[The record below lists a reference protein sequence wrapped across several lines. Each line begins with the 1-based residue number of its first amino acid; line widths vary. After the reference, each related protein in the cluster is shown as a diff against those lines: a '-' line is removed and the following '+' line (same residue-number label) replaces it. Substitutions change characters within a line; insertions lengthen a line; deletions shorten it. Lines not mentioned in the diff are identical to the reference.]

1 MKKHII
7 GTLFALVLLASVARA
22 SETVER
28 TDLADIFQG
37 FDGTFIMYDEGA
49 DRYTVFNKALSETR
63 LPPCSTFKVFHALI
77 GLDSGVLDRDD
88 ARTLMKWNGKPSSIA
103 AWNHDQT
110 LASAMRHSVV
120 WYFQRVATGIG
131 EERMQRGL
139 DRIGYGNRDISGGL
153 TRFWLQSSLKIS
165 PREQVGLL
173 RALFNGSLPFAAE
186 DIAVVKRDITLSS
199 GKGLRFMGKTGSGS
213 DDADR
218 GIIGW
223 FVGGVETPH
232 NRWSFAVNIQGPDA
246 SGVRP
251 GHRRSGA
258 QTAQHPALASLPH
271 RKAVAPPPLKV
282 TTLSG
287 SSLAHHSHVTRGNG
301 ERARKREPF
310 FRRAACLPIQISTL
324 TH

>member
-1 MKKHII
+1 
-7 GTLFALVLLASVARA
+7 
-22 SETVER
+22 
-28 TDLADIFQG
+28 
-37 FDGTFIMYDEGA
+37 
-49 DRYTVFNKALSETR
+49 
-63 LPPCSTFKVFHALI
+63 
-77 GLDSGVLDRDD
+77 
-88 ARTLMKWNGKPSSIA
+88 MKWNGKPSSIA

-131 EERMQRGL
+131 EERMQRGAGPYRL
-139 DRIGYGNRDISGGL
+139 RQPRHFRGL

-199 GKGLRFMGKTGSGS
+199 GNGVRFMGKTGSGS

-232 NRWSFAVNIQGPDA
+232 NRWSFAVNIQRAGRLRRAGGA
-246 SGVRP
+246 SP
-251 GHRRSGA
+251 KRRSNGS
-258 QTAQHPALASLPH
+258 ASCPSVSAPP
-271 RKAVAPPPLKV
+271 KAVAPPPLK
-282 TTLSG
+282 SYN
-287 SSLAHHSHVTRGNG
+287 SSRQFTRSPFPCHT
-301 ERARKREPF
+301 REW
-310 FRRAACLPIQISTL
+310 
-324 TH
+324 

>member
-1 MKKHII
+1 MKKHIII

-49 DRYTVFNKALSETR
+49 DRYTVFNKTLSETR

-246 SGVRP
+246 SGGP
-251 GHRRSGA
+251 GASPKRRSNGSA
-258 QTAQHPALASLPH
+258 SCPSVPAPPKGGCAAAPQKLQLFPAVHSLTIPMSHAGMVSALASAN
-271 RKAVAPPPLKV
+271 RFSAVRPAS
-282 TTLSG
+282 LSRP
-287 SSLAHHSHVTRGNG
+287 SL
-301 ERARKREPF
+301 
-310 FRRAACLPIQISTL
+310 
-324 TH
+324 

>member
-1 MKKHII
+1 MKKHIII

-49 DRYTVFNKALSETR
+49 DRYT
-63 LPPCSTFKVFHALI
+63 
-77 GLDSGVLDRDD
+77 VLDRDD

-131 EERMQRGL
+131 EERMQREL

-199 GKGLRFMGKTGSGS
+199 GNGVRFMGKTGSGS

-246 SGVRP
+246 SGVRAR
-251 GHRRSGA
+251 GIA
-258 QTAQHPALASLPH
+258 EAALKRLSILP
-271 RKAVAPPPLKV
+271 
-282 TTLSG
+282 
-287 SSLAHHSHVTRGNG
+287 
-301 ERARKREPF
+301 
-310 FRRAACLPIQISTL
+310 
-324 TH
+324 

>member
-1 MKKHII
+1 MKKHIII

-131 EERMQRGL
+131 EERMQREL

-199 GKGLRFMGKTGSGS
+199 GNGVRFMGKTGSGS

-246 SGVRP
+246 SGSASCPSVPAPPKGGCAAAPQKLQPFPAVHSLTIPMSHAGMVSELASANRFSAVRP
-251 GHRRSGA
+251 A
-258 QTAQHPALASLPH
+258 ALSRPSL
-271 RKAVAPPPLKV
+271 
-282 TTLSG
+282 
-287 SSLAHHSHVTRGNG
+287 
-301 ERARKREPF
+301 
-310 FRRAACLPIQISTL
+310 
-324 TH
+324 

>member
-1 MKKHII
+1 MKKHIII
-7 GTLFALVLLASVARA
+7 GTLFALVLLASVAWA

-88 ARTLMKWNGKPSSIA
+88 ARTLMKWKGKPSSIA

-153 TRFWLQSSLKIS
+153 TRFWLQSSLKI
-165 PREQVGLL
+165 L
-173 RALFNGSLPFAAE
+173 SL
-186 DIAVVKRDITLSS
+186 IHI
-199 GKGLRFMGKTGSGS
+199 
-213 DDADR
+213 
-218 GIIGW
+218 
-223 FVGGVETPH
+223 
-232 NRWSFAVNIQGPDA
+232 
-246 SGVRP
+246 
-251 GHRRSGA
+251 
-258 QTAQHPALASLPH
+258 
-271 RKAVAPPPLKV
+271 
-282 TTLSG
+282 
-287 SSLAHHSHVTRGNG
+287 
-301 ERARKREPF
+301 
-310 FRRAACLPIQISTL
+310 
-324 TH
+324 

>member
-1 MKKHII
+1 MKKHIII
-7 GTLFALVLLASVARA
+7 GTLFAFVLLASVARA

-49 DRYTVFNKALSETR
+49 DRYTVFNKTLSETR

-186 DIAVVKRDITLSS
+186 DIAVVKREGRALHGQDR
-199 GKGLRFMGKTGSGS
+199 LRLGRRRQGHHRLVRRR
-213 DDADR
+213 R
-218 GIIGW
+218 GNPAQPLVIRREHPRAGRLRRA
-223 FVGGVETPH
+223 G
-232 NRWSFAVNIQGPDA
+232 
-246 SGVRP
+246 P

-258 QTAQHPALASLPH
+258 RTAQHPALASLPH
-271 RKAVAPPPLKV
+271 RKAVAPPPLK
-282 TTLSG
+282 SYNPFRQF
-287 SSLAHHSHVTRGNG
+287 TRSPFPCHT
-301 ERARKREPF
+301 REW
-310 FRRAACLPIQISTL
+310 
-324 TH
+324 

>member
-1 MKKHII
+1 MKKHIII

-49 DRYTVFNKALSETR
+49 DRYTVFSKTLSETR

-186 DIAVVKRDITLSS
+186 DIDSSRFPIAPAEVLGMIVVPLVAFDRTGARLGYGGGCYDRYLPMLSPACQIT
-199 GKGLRFMGKTGSGS
+199 GIAFDEQRVEHVPT
-213 DDADR
+213 DAHDLPLPH
-218 GIIGW
+218 IIG
-223 FVGGVETPH
+223 
-232 NRWSFAVNIQGPDA
+232 A
-246 SGVRP
+246 
-251 GHRRSGA
+251 
-258 QTAQHPALASLPH
+258 
-271 RKAVAPPPLKV
+271 
-282 TTLSG
+282 
-287 SSLAHHSHVTRGNG
+287 
-301 ERARKREPF
+301 
-310 FRRAACLPIQISTL
+310 
-324 TH
+324 

>member
-1 MKKHII
+1 MKKHIII

-131 EERMQRGL
+131 EERMQREL

-199 GKGLRFMGKTGSGS
+199 GNGVRFMGKTGSGS

-223 FVGGVETPH
+223 FVGGVENP
-232 NRWSFAVNIQGPDA
+232 
-246 SGVRP
+246 RP
-251 GHRRSGA
+251 AERRLRRRPS
-258 QTAQHPALASLPH
+258 
-271 RKAVAPPPLKV
+271 KV

-310 FRRAACLPIQISTL
+310 FRRAACRPVQTFTL

>member
-1 MKKHII
+1 MKKHIII

-77 GLDSGVLDRDD
+77 GLDIGVPDRHDAGNVLHITGKLDGDG

-199 GKGLRFMGKTGSGS
+199 GNGVRFMGKTGSGS

-246 SGVRP
+246 SGVRAR
-251 GHRRSGA
+251 GIA
-258 QTAQHPALASLPH
+258 EAALKRLSILP
-271 RKAVAPPPLKV
+271 
-282 TTLSG
+282 
-287 SSLAHHSHVTRGNG
+287 
-301 ERARKREPF
+301 
-310 FRRAACLPIQISTL
+310 
-324 TH
+324 

>member
-49 DRYTVFNKALSETR
+49 DRYTIFNKALSETR

-139 DRIGYGNRDISGGL
+139 DRIGYGNRDYSGG
-153 TRFWLQSSLKIS
+153 
-165 PREQVGLL
+165 
-173 RALFNGSLPFAAE
+173 
-186 DIAVVKRDITLSS
+186 
-199 GKGLRFMGKTGSGS
+199 
-213 DDADR
+213 
-218 GIIGW
+218 
-223 FVGGVETPH
+223 
-232 NRWSFAVNIQGPDA
+232 
-246 SGVRP
+246 
-251 GHRRSGA
+251 
-258 QTAQHPALASLPH
+258 
-271 RKAVAPPPLKV
+271 
-282 TTLSG
+282 
-287 SSLAHHSHVTRGNG
+287 
-301 ERARKREPF
+301 
-310 FRRAACLPIQISTL
+310 
-324 TH
+324 

>member
-139 DRIGYGNRDISGGL
+139 

-199 GKGLRFMGKTGSGS
+199 GNSVRFMGKTGSGS

-232 NRWSFAVNIQGPDA
+232 NRWPFAVNIQGPDA
-246 SGVRP
+246 SGVRAR
-251 GHRRSGA
+251 GIA
-258 QTAQHPALASLPH
+258 EAALERLSILP
-271 RKAVAPPPLKV
+271 
-282 TTLSG
+282 
-287 SSLAHHSHVTRGNG
+287 
-301 ERARKREPF
+301 
-310 FRRAACLPIQISTL
+310 
-324 TH
+324 

>member
-22 SETVER
+22 SETVEL

-199 GKGLRFMGKTGSGS
+199 GKGLRFMGKTGS

-246 SGVRP
+246 SGVRAR
-251 GHRRSGA
+251 GIA
-258 QTAQHPALASLPH
+258 EAALKRLSILP
-271 RKAVAPPPLKV
+271 
-282 TTLSG
+282 
-287 SSLAHHSHVTRGNG
+287 
-301 ERARKREPF
+301 
-310 FRRAACLPIQISTL
+310 
-324 TH
+324 

>member
-1 MKKHII
+1 MKKHIII

-131 EERMQRGL
+131 EERMQREL

-199 GKGLRFMGKTGSGS
+199 GNGVRFMGKTGSGS

-246 SGVRP
+246 SACGPGASPKRRSNGSASCPSAPAPPKGGCAAAPQKLQPFPAVHSLTIPMSHAGMVSELASANRFSAVRP
-251 GHRRSGA
+251 A
-258 QTAQHPALASLPH
+258 ALSRPSL
-271 RKAVAPPPLKV
+271 
-282 TTLSG
+282 
-287 SSLAHHSHVTRGNG
+287 
-301 ERARKREPF
+301 
-310 FRRAACLPIQISTL
+310 
-324 TH
+324 

>member
-1 MKKHII
+1 MKKHIII
-7 GTLFALVLLASVARA
+7 GTLFAFVLLASVARA

-49 DRYTVFNKALSETR
+49 DRYTVFNKTLSETR

-165 PREQVGLL
+165 PREQVGPPARPLQRLPAL
-173 RALFNGSLPFAAE
+173 RRRGHRRRQAGHHAVLREGLALHGQ
-186 DIAVVKRDITLSS
+186 DR
-199 GKGLRFMGKTGSGS
+199 LRLGRRRQGHHRLVRRR
-213 DDADR
+213 R
-218 GIIGW
+218 GNPAQPLVIRR
-223 FVGGVETPH
+223 EHP
-232 NRWSFAVNIQGPDA
+232 RADA
-246 SGVRP
+246 SGVRAR
-251 GHRRSGA
+251 GIA
-258 QTAQHPALASLPH
+258 EAALKRLSILP
-271 RKAVAPPPLKV
+271 
-282 TTLSG
+282 
-287 SSLAHHSHVTRGNG
+287 
-301 ERARKREPF
+301 
-310 FRRAACLPIQISTL
+310 
-324 TH
+324 

>member
-49 DRYTVFNKALSETR
+49 DRYTIFNKALSETR

-139 DRIGYGNRDISGGL
+139 
-153 TRFWLQSSLKIS
+153 WLQSSLKIS

-246 SGVRP
+246 SGVRAR
-251 GHRRSGA
+251 GIA
-258 QTAQHPALASLPH
+258 EAALKRLSILP
-271 RKAVAPPPLKV
+271 
-282 TTLSG
+282 
-287 SSLAHHSHVTRGNG
+287 
-301 ERARKREPF
+301 
-310 FRRAACLPIQISTL
+310 
-324 TH
+324 

>member
-1 MKKHII
+1 
-7 GTLFALVLLASVARA
+7 
-22 SETVER
+22 
-28 TDLADIFQG
+28 
-37 FDGTFIMYDEGA
+37 
-49 DRYTVFNKALSETR
+49 
-63 LPPCSTFKVFHALI
+63 
-77 GLDSGVLDRDD
+77 
-88 ARTLMKWNGKPSSIA
+88 MKWNGKPSSIA

-131 EERMQRGL
+131 EERMQRGWTVSATATATFPGADPVL
-139 DRIGYGNRDISGGL
+139 ASVP
-153 TRFWLQSSLKIS
+153 LKIS

-232 NRWSFAVNIQGPDA
+232 NRWSFAVNIQGRTPPACGPGA
-246 SGVRP
+246 SP
-251 GHRRSGA
+251 KRRSNGS
-258 QTAQHPALASLPH
+258 ASCPS
-271 RKAVAPPPLKV
+271 VPAPPKGGLRRRPSKV

-310 FRRAACLPIQISTL
+310 FRRAAWPPLSRSPL
-324 TH
+324 